1 MKYSILFLFLIGG
14 QILLAQIQ
22 TKQER
27 INFVNRTAK
36 QSDISERNG
45 KLLSIVEELTEADFT
60 SQEDFVEYLV
70 AYQDFIVKDEP
81 KEAELSFKI
90 GSTLSEK
97 KYHLE
102 AFPFLYRTGEILR
115 NSERKHD
122 FECEF
127 YETIGGSYFYFKR
140 FDESEAAY
148 RKGLNCHSTTKLSKI
163 NIYNTL
169 GLINGEQKKYAE
181 AEKNYRTALKIANET
196 NNEAWIGV
204 ITGNLGNIYYLL
216 DDPKRASDYLQKDFH
231 LSVAHNE
238 IGSAINAYSLL
249 IHIDLKNN
257 RVTDAGK
264 KLSTLDSLINLNEN
278 SGVVAGYFS
287 AKTSYLE
294 KIGDFKNAL
303 LYYRKFIRLQDS
315 LAARR
320 NVVNFNNTE
329 FQIQFEKS
337 QSEIK
342 LLEERQRT
350 DNIRINNLYI
360 IAIVILLGATVI
372 IWQIVK
378 RRKREKEIFELK
390 NQRMQDNLER
400 SKLELKNV
408 LNNLIE
414 KNQTVA
420 ILTEELQAI
429 HDLQNDQSE
438 LERAEINEKLHSF
451 TLLTDEDWLN
461 FKRLFEKLYPGFFEY
476 FHSNHEE
483 ITNAEVRL
491 AALIKLNLENLEMSK
506 ALGISPD
513 SVRKTNLRLR
523 KRLDIADQKDLQKL
537 IFSIS

>member
-22 TKQER
+22 TKQDRIDLINKTVKHSGLSER
-27 INFVNRTAK
+27 NAK
-36 QSDISERNG
+36 LLSLVKDISE
-45 KLLSIVEELTEADFT
+45 KDFK
-60 SQEDFVEYLV
+60 SQEDFVDYLV
-70 AYQDFIVKDEP
+70 YFQDIIVKDEP
-81 KEAELSFKI
+81 KEAELTFKI
-90 GSTLSEK
+90 GKILNSMK
-97 KYHLE
+97 FHLE
-102 AFPFLYRTGEILR
+102 SFPFLYRTGEIVHKA
-115 NSERKHD
+115 EKKYD
-122 FECEF
+122 FECDY

-140 FDESEAAY
+140 YEESESAY
-148 RKGLNCHSTTKLSKI
+148 KKGLACYSTSQHSKI

-169 GLINGEQKKYAE
+169 GLIKSEQKQYAE
-181 AEKNYRTALKIANET
+181 AEKNYRTALKIASET

-216 DDPKRASDYLQKDFH
+216 DDPIKATEYLKKDFQ

-249 IHIDLKNN
+249 IHMDVNSN
-257 RVTDAGK
+257 RIQDAGK
-264 KLSTLDSLINLNEN
+264 KLLTLDSLIDAHEN
-278 SGVVAGYFS
+278 SGTVAGYFS

-303 LYYRKFIRLQDS
+303 LYYRKYIRLQDS
-315 LAARR
+315 LAAKR
-320 NVVNFNNTE
+320 NLVNFNNTE

-350 DNIRINNLYI
+350 DTIRINSLYI
-360 IAIVILLGATVI
+360 IAIVILLGAIVI

-414 KNQTVA
+414 KNQTVSK
-420 ILTEELQAI
+420 LTEELQAI
-429 HDLQNDQSE
+429 HELQNDQSE
-438 LERAEINEKLHSF
+438 LERAEINDKLHSF

-461 FKRLFEKLYPGFFEY
+461 FKRLFEKLHPGFFEY